1 MNRYIAAL
9 LTAAFGITV
18 IPALPVYMAG
28 RREMQDERPAVTE
41 EVRPVSTED
50 SFRVL
55 DINTGKILDVSL
67 RDYLIG
73 AAAAE
78 MPVSFEPEAIKAQIV
93 AAHTYALRQCMR
105 ERETP
110 TPELGGADFSND
122 TSRYQGYFTEKE
134 MRRCFGTG
142 YDGSYAK
149 LSAAVDEVM
158 PYVLTYGGEPI
169 IAAFHS
175 MSPGRTESAG
185 DVWGTPV
192 DYLVPV
198 DSSADMSAPRYT
210 EESRFPEPVLRKRL
224 IDAFPDIRLGS
235 DPARWITVGETT
247 ESGTVLTALAG
258 DRSVTGS
265 ELREALGLRSACFT
279 VEPAD
284 DGITVTTRG
293 FGHGVGLSQYGADSM
308 AAEGSTWRE
317 ILEHYYPGCC
327 IEAASQTGCSS

>member
-1 MNRYIAAL
+1 MNRYITALFTVAAGVIL
-9 LTAAFGITV
+9 L
-18 IPALPVYMAG
+18 PALPVYIAG
-28 RREMQDERPAVTE
+28 RREVPE
-41 EVRPVSTED
+41 EIPPVAETAPESPVSTES

-55 DINTGKILDVSL
+55 DINTGKVLDVPL

-78 MPVSFEPEAIKAQIV
+78 MPVSFEPEAIRAQVV
-93 AAHTYALRQCMR
+93 AAHTYALRQCLR
-105 ERETP
+105 ERQSP

-122 TSRYQGYFTEKE
+122 TSKYQGYFTEKE
-134 MRRCFGTG
+134 MRRCYGTC
-142 YDGSYAK
+142 YDANIGK
-149 LSAAVDEVM
+149 LAAAVDEVM

-198 DSSADMSAPRYT
+198 DSSADTSAPRYT
-210 EESRFPEPVLRKRL
+210 EEARFPEPVLRKRL
-224 IDAFPDIRLGS
+224 TEAFPEIRLGS
-235 DPARWITVGETT
+235 DPAKGIVVGETT

-258 DRSVTGS
+258 DRSVTGN

-279 VEPAD
+279 VEGTE

-293 FGHGVGLSQYGADSM
+293 FGHGVGLSQYGADAM
-308 AAEGSTWRE
+308 AKEGHSWRE
-317 ILEHYYPGCC
+317 ILEHYYPGCT
-327 IEAASQTGCSS
+327 IEAADMSP

>member
-1 MNRYIAAL
+1 MNRYLASL
-9 LTAAFGITV
+9 LTIAIGVTV
-18 IPALPVYMAG
+18 IPALPVYLSG
-28 RREMQDERPAVTE
+28 RRTQPES
-41 EVRPVSTED
+41 PVIAGQAQETAGTD
-50 SFRVL
+50 RKCFRVL
-55 DINTGKILDVSL
+55 DIASGEILAVPL

-78 MPVSFEPEAIKAQIV
+78 MPVSFEPEALKAQIV

-105 ERETP
+105 EETSP
-110 TPELGGADFSND
+110 TPELRGADFSND
-122 TSRYQGYFTEKE
+122 TSRYQGYFTESR
-134 MRRCFGTG
+134 MRSCYGST
-142 YDGSYAK
+142 YDESVAK

-198 DSSADMSAPRYT
+198 DSPADTSAPRYM
-210 EESRFPEPVLRKRL
+210 EEARFPEPVLRKRL
-224 IDAFPDIRLGS
+224 TDAFPGIDLGS
-235 DPARWITVGETT
+235 DPAQWITVRETT
-247 ESGTVLTALAG
+247 QSGTVLTALAG
-258 DRSVTGS
+258 DRSVTGN

-279 VEPAD
+279 VAGSE

-293 FGHGVGLSQYGADSM
+293 FGHGVGLSQYGADAM
-308 AAEGSTWRE
+308 AAEGSSWRE
-317 ILEHYYPGCC
+317 ILEHYYPGCT
-327 IEAASQTGCSS
+327 IEAAAE